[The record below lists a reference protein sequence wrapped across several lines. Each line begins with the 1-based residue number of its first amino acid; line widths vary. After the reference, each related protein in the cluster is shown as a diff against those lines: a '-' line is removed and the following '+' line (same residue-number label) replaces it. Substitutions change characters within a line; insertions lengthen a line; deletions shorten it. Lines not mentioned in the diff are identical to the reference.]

1 MSLFRNFILEK
12 NKMKS
17 RKTRPNSKNTLKKNK
32 TLTYYHFDGQPN
44 YINRRSKNKIEEN
57 KLQSKT
63 NNSKTFSNNYYVN
76 EHYLLNAYK
85 KSVIELFKTIK
96 KYFAKELSKY
106 ENIKKDFMS
115 NLQKI
120 YEEEKIKSK
129 SPPKNTYSNIHNNIN
144 NYKNNNVS
152 YPFVRNT
159 DLKKHYVNYSTLLK
173 KPNYNCIKYRRKRY
187 K

>member
-85 KSVIELFKTIK
+85 KIFDSFPNP
-96 KYFAKELSKY
+96 
-106 ENIKKDFMS
+106 EN
-115 NLQKI
+115 QKLV
-120 YEEEKIKSK
+120 
-129 SPPKNTYSNIHNNIN
+129 TTQT
-144 NYKNNNVS
+144 V
-152 YPFVRNT
+152 
-159 DLKKHYVNYSTLLK
+159 
-173 KPNYNCIKYRRKRY
+173 
-187 K
+187 